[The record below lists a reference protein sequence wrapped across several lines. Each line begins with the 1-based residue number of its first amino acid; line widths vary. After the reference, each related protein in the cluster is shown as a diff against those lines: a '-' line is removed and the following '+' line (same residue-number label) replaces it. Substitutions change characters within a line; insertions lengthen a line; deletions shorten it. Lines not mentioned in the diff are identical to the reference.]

1 MSGVGV
7 FAILLSALLMIGE
20 GVIALR
26 GIGRE
31 QRHRRMHAR
40 TERLPVVRA
49 RETEPTPV
57 VNKVRTWTYVVK
69 PRRRWWRR

>member
-7 FAILLSALLMIGE
+7 FAILLSALLMIRE

-31 QRHRRMHAR
+31 QWHRRMHDK
-40 TERLPVVRA
+40 TVRLPVVRP
-49 RETEPTPV
+49 RETEPTP
-57 VNKVRTWTYVVK
+57 VVK